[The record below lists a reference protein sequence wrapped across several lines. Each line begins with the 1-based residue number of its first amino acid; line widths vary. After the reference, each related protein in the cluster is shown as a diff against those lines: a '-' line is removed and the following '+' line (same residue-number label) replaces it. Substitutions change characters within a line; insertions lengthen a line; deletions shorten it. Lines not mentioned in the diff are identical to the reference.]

1 MERAPR
7 YELMRPSEIEAM
19 LKTAPI
25 VYIPWGALEWHGV
38 HNCIGLDALKAHAI
52 CTDAAKKTGGVVLP
66 PVFAGFHTM
75 KPYKGF
81 KHTIEISA
89 ETIQKLLREYLE
101 QLRDEGFKVLV
112 VLMGHYGK
120 AHVDAVMEVC
130 NEFNSSYPDVTV
142 LAFPE
147 YLVAVDDGVRGD
159 HAGAY
164 ETALMMHYYPET
176 VNLSLLPKDR
186 PLTVDEDGIG
196 GEDPREKATPEYGKW
211 LAETIVNRLAEKV
224 TDALSKFRTL

>member
-1 MERAPR
+1 MPR
-7 YELMRPSEIEAM
+7 YEFMRPGEIDEV

-25 VYIPWGALEWHGV
+25 AYIPWGSLEWHGV

-52 CTDAAKKTGGVVLP
+52 CVDAAKRTGGVVLP
-66 PVFAGFHTM
+66 PIFAGFHTM

-89 ETIQKLLREYLE
+89 ETIQNLLREYLE
-101 QLRDEGFKVLV
+101 QLCDEGFKVLV
-112 VLMGHYGK
+112 ILMGHYGK
-120 AHVDAVMEVC
+120 AHVDAVMQVC
-130 NEFNSSYPDVTV
+130 DEFKSSHPDIAV

-176 VNLSLLPKDR
+176 VDLNLLPQGR

-211 LAETIVNRLAEKV
+211 LAETIVNRLVERV
-224 TDALSKFRTL
+224 TYALNKFKTL